1 MSLLKINDLCKEFE
15 GVTPL
20 KNINLTVEQGEII
33 SIIGPSG
40 TGKSTLLR
48 CINRLET
55 PTSGR
60 IFFGDLDVTE
70 LPPESR

>member
-33 SIIGPSG
+33 SIIGPSWSVPA
-40 TGKSTLLR
+40 TSAVLR
-48 CINRLET
+48 DAICEGLG
-55 PTSGR
+55 P
-60 IFFGDLDVTE
+60 
-70 LPPESR
+70 